1 MGSTTAWTPDPFDTS
16 FEHRADGAMLLRPLG
31 EIRAYPPRM
40 LDWLEHWA
48 SQDAQRILVARRD
61 ASGSWRS
68 ITYGEMLAQVQR
80 LAMGLTTRE
89 LSADRPLLIVSGNSL
104 EHLTLAFAAMW
115 AGIPYCPVSPAYSQV
130 AGDLAK
136 LQYVLGLLTPGLVA
150 AFDTHRYGR
159 ALAVLDPAIEV
170 IGDTPIAGRTI
181 TPLEALAAEPTTVL
195 AERHAATGPDT
206 IVKFLLTSGSTGQ
219 PKAVITTNRMLC
231 SNAAMLQQAMPFLL
245 EEPPILVDWLPWNH
259 TFGGSHNVGL
269 VLSNGG
275 TLYIDDGKPTPTGV
289 AATIENLR
297 EISPTVY
304 FNVPKGFEMIALRL
318 QSDDLLRRTFYR
330 RLRACFFAG
339 ASLAQHTWDALDAAS
354 MIERG
359 LRTPIL
365 SGLGATETGP
375 SVTFTTP
382 PMGRSGVI
390 GLPASGTLVKLAPVE
405 EKIEIRVKSPSVTP
419 GYWRQPELTSQAF
432 DAEGFYRLGDAVRL
446 IDPADPTRGLK
457 FDGRIGEDFKLAN
470 GTWVSVGPLRA
481 DLIGAL
487 APMAQDVV
495 IAGLDEDF
503 VAAIVIPDVSA
514 CANLLGL
521 TEPNHG
527 YLARSTEL
535 MERLRERLEEHAR
548 RNPASTRCVRR
559 AIVLPSPPSLDHG
572 EITDKGSINQRAVL
586 HHRRECVMALYA
598 ADPPVHVVDIE
609 RTTCT

>member
-1 MGSTTAWTPDPFDTS
+1 M
-16 FEHRADGAMLLRPLG
+16 
-31 EIRAYPPRM
+31 
-40 LDWLEHWA
+40 
-48 SQDAQRILVARRD
+48 
-61 ASGSWRS
+61 
-68 ITYGEMLAQVQR
+68 
-80 LAMGLTTRE
+80 
-89 LSADRPLLIVSGNSL
+89 
-104 EHLTLAFAAMW
+104 
-115 AGIPYCPVSPAYSQV
+115 
-130 AGDLAK
+130 
-136 LQYVLGLLTPGLVA
+136 
-150 AFDTHRYGR
+150 
-159 ALAVLDPAIEV
+159 
-170 IGDTPIAGRTI
+170 
-181 TPLEALAAEPTTVL
+181 
-195 AERHAATGPDT
+195 
-206 IVKFLLTSGSTGQ
+206 
-219 PKAVITTNRMLC
+219 
-231 SNAAMLQQAMPFLL
+231 
-245 EEPPILVDWLPWNH
+245 
-259 TFGGSHNVGL
+259 
-269 VLSNGG
+269 
-275 TLYIDDGKPTPTGV
+275 
-289 AATIENLR
+289 
-297 EISPTVY
+297 Y

-521 TEPNHG
+521 TEPNHS

>member
-1 MGSTTAWTPDPFDTS
+1 VAAPTAWTPDPFNTS
-16 FEHRADGAMLLRPLG
+16 FEQRDDGVMLMRPLG
-31 EIRAYPPRM
+31 EIRPYPPRL

-48 SQDAQRILVARRD
+48 GQDPQRVVVARRD
-61 ASGSWRS
+61 ASGAWRS
-68 ITYGEMLAQVQR
+68 ITYGQMLVQVRR
-80 LAMGLTTRE
+80 LAAGLVVRG
-89 LSADRPLLIVSGNSL
+89 LSADRPLLILSGNSL
-104 EHLTLAFAAMW
+104 EHLTLSFAAMW
-115 AGIPYCPVSPAYSQV
+115 AGIPYCSVSPAYSQV

-136 LQYVLGLLTPGLVA
+136 LQYVLKLLTPGLVA
-150 AFDTHRYGR
+150 AFDTRHYER
-159 ALAVLDPAIEV
+159 ALAVVDPAIEV
-170 IGDTPIAGRTI
+170 VGDSPIERRSI
-181 TPLEALAAEPTTVL
+181 TSFESLEAEPSAL
-195 AERHAATGPDT
+195 LDEHHAATGADT

-231 SNAAMLQQAMPFLL
+231 SNAAMLQQAMPFVI

-259 TFGGSHNVGL
+259 TFGGSHNIGL

-275 TLYIDDGKPTPTGV
+275 TLYIDDGKPTPSGI
-289 AATIENLR
+289 AATIANLR

-318 QSDDLLRRTFYR
+318 QSDDLLRGTFYR

-339 ASLAQHTWDALDAAS
+339 ASLAQHTWEVVDAAS
-354 MIERG
+354 IAERG

-382 PMGRSGVI
+382 AMGRSGVI
-390 GLPASGTLVKLAPVE
+390 GLPASGTLVKLAPVQ
-405 EKIEIRVKSPSVTP
+405 EKVEIRAKSPSVTP
-419 GYWRQPELTSQAF
+419 GYWRQPELTAQAF
-432 DAEGFYRLGDAVRL
+432 DEEGFYRLGDAVRL

-481 DLIGAL
+481 DLISAL
-487 APMAQDVV
+487 APIAQDVV
-495 IAGLDEDF
+495 FAGLDEDF
-503 VAAIVIPDVSA
+503 VAAIVIPDVAA

-521 TEPNHG
+521 TEPTYG
-527 YLARSTEL
+527 YLSRSTEL
-535 MERLRERLEEHAR
+535 MEKLRERLDEHAR
-548 RNPASTRCVRR
+548 RNPSSTRCVRR

-586 HHRRECVMALYA
+586 HHRHECVAALYA
-598 ADPPVHVVDIE
+598 ATPPVHVVDIE
-609 RTTCT
+609 GTTCT